1 MSKKKKKMVKTRER
15 QPSFFHFFHPD
26 VLVYGDELDEMDR
39 ELGEDGEDGEGMQAD
54 LEDMRLALAFKEE
67 LIPDAIEFVEA
78 DVDEMDEDEDEF

>member
-1 MSKKKKKMVKTRER
+1 M
-15 QPSFFHFFHPD
+15 
-26 VLVYGDELDEMDR
+26 YGDELDEMDR
-39 ELGEDGEDGEGMQAD
+39 EYAEPDGEDSEGMQAD